1 MGNINQDKQKLLLI
15 MQELKK
21 DYEAGNISEDKY
33 KYLSNEYS
41 NRIANL
47 DATNRIRSMQG
58 RKSDEKL
65 KSHSVQRS
73 MAEASKKEDQDLI
86 NKYVVKSKEDKNI
99 KENVPVSNKGKY
111 AILAVVCLIGAF
123 LVGISFGLFT
133 TPQTAI
139 PAASVM
145 VDDTAFPDFLAN
157 ATNISSDN
165 SNIQTTTDV
174 SVDTNSS
181 SDGSDSGDSNDDSDN
196 GSNGKDDGDN
206 SDSGDSGG
214 GNSDN
219 SESKTSN

>member
-1 MGNINQDKQKLLLI
+1 MKNLKLILFK
-15 MQELKK
+15 E
-21 DYEAGNISEDKY
+21 
-33 KYLSNEYS
+33 
-41 NRIANL
+41 
-47 DATNRIRSMQG
+47 
-58 RKSDEKL
+58 
-65 KSHSVQRS
+65 S

-99 KENVPVSNKGKY
+99 KESVPVSNKGKY

-139 PAASVM
+139 PAASVI

-157 ATNISSDN
+157 ATNITSDN
-165 SNIQTTTDV
+165 SSIQTTTDV

-196 GSNGKDDGDN
+196 GSNGNDDGDN
-206 SDSGDSGG
+206 SDSGDSNG

-219 SESKTSN
+219 SGSKTSN

>member
-1 MGNINQDKQKLLLI
+1 MDNINQDKQKLLQI

-65 KSHSVQRS
+65 KTHSVQRS

-86 NKYVVKSKEDKNI
+86 NKYVVKSKDDKNI
-99 KENVPVSNKGKY
+99 KETVPVSNKGKY

-133 TPQTAI
+133 SPQTAI

-145 VDDTAFPDFLAN
+145 VDDNAFPDFLAN
-157 ATNISSDN
+157 ATNITSDN
-165 SNIQTTTDV
+165 SSIQTTTDV

-181 SDGSDSGDSNDDSDN
+181 SDGSDSGDSNDDSDSGGN
-196 GSNGKDDGDN
+196 GNDNGDN
-206 SDSGDSGG
+206 TDSGDSSG
-214 GNSDN
+214 GNSGN